1 MYPISTDENTAL
13 RVNEQV
19 QVCKAVLGFGA
30 AMLDVSVPAQ
40 P

>member
-1 MYPISTDENTAL
+1 MYPIPTDENTAL
-13 RVNEQV
+13 RVNERI

-30 AMLDVSVPAQ
+30 AVSDFSVPAQ